1 MSSLNQTKRLQ
12 QAFQQHQTLQASS
25 YWGNT
30 LSKSFEPSGLLE
42 KKHFEQ
48 ALIGE
53 IIELV
58 LKKAT
63 DVTLERWDDLKNIG
77 VLDEVWDAC
86 FGEGCE
92 AINFEDYIS
101 IFKAGP
107 TEEKSEVEKM
117 VDLCRDDEALRNQVE
132 DLEAS
137 LQNEKD
143 LLAGTDILL
152 EEQTTKNQQLA
163 QQLGKA
169 KAEVQCLTQGKDEFD
184 SLRSKIKTMETEHRL
199 LKRDFDLVFATNKSV
214 QKKMEKAELENRTLR
229 KTIVHMASQLEKVER
244 EHKQATP
251 KTNEFPQTENVDPE
265 SWSQTP
271 QPLQPQQPHL
281 VWDPSVR
288 ALVPITVE
296 TVKGHKKKKRQTPQ
310 FNNKKK
316 RWNDRDNHNNG
327 RMISPFPRRYT
338 SSHIP
343 RYRRKYEMSELSR
356 VQQNSV

>member
-1 MSSLNQTKRLQ
+1 MQPCTRTNFEN
-12 QAFQQHQTLQASS
+12 A
-25 YWGNT
+25 N
-30 LSKSFEPSGLLE
+30 SKLLRKNFEN
-42 KKHFEQ
+42 
-48 ALIGE
+48 ALVGE
-53 IIELV
+53 IVELV

-63 DVTLERWDDLKNIG
+63 DTTLERWEDLKDIG

-86 FGEGCE
+86 FGEECE

-107 TEEKSEVEKM
+107 EEKSEVEKL

-152 EEQTTKNQQLA
+152 EEQTTKNQHLT
-163 QQLGKA
+163 QQLEKA
-169 KAEVQCLTQGKDEFD
+169 KSEVQCLTQRLDEFD

-244 EHKQATP
+244 EQKEATP
-251 KTNEFPQTENVDPE
+251 KTTEFPQTENVDPE
-265 SWSQTP
+265 NWLQTP
-271 QPLQPQQPHL
+271 QPSQQPHL
-281 VWDPSVR
+281 VWDPAVR

-296 TVKGHKKKKRQTPQ
+296 TVKGHKKKKHQKKRTPQ
-310 FNNKKK
+310 FNNKKN

-356 VQQNSV
+356 VQQNAV